1 VARNGRRRWSSEP
14 KRAIVAA
21 GFAPG
26 AVVRDVARQNDV
38 TSSLIYRC
46 RELRAVANG
55 FARVL
60 MAPAGDET
68 VTVLRR
74 GGSGRTK
81 EPNVQS

>member
-1 VARNGRRRWSSEP
+1 VEQRAEA
-14 KRAIVAA
+14 AIVAA

-38 TSSLIYRC
+38 TSSLIYRWR
-46 RELRAVANG
+46 RELRAAANG